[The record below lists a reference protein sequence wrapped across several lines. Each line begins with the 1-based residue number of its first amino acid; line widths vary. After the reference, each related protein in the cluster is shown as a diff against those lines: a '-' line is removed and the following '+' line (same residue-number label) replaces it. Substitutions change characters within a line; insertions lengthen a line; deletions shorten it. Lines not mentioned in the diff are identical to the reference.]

1 MEPYMGI
8 KETLLLSVALENNDP
23 YESILLKLFCHIRL
37 FYVCH
42 IHTLPPTM
50 YLFRAECKTVLK
62 DKYDCLT
69 PTSKL
74 A

>member
-1 MEPYMGI
+1 MRI
-8 KETLLLSVALENNDP
+8 KTLFLSVALENRFP
-23 YESILLKLFCHIRL
+23 FESIYLAETVLPCFMSATYTHSLLQCI
-37 FYVCH
+37 CSEQN
-42 IHTLPPTM
+42 
-50 YLFRAECKTVLK
+50 AEKTVLK